1 MTRLPRLR
9 CLTAFCVVVATLACE
24 RGLPLEPAPS
34 VSAASSGGDSPP
46 AAPSGTV
53 ASAFGFNRI
62 NVGWTDNS
70 TDELGFEVFRSTTGP
85 TGPFTRLS
93 ATSQNFALYVDKG
106 LNATTEY
113 CYQVRAFRAATVKL
127 KYSAFSN
134 TSCAT
139 TPVAAP
145 PAAPW
150 ALTATPYPW
159 QISLWWSTDMVAVDG
174 FIIERCDGTVC
185 GDSDFQV
192 IDVSPFVMYS
202 DYYAVQGMT
211 YTYRVRAY
219 NSVGQSAPSNEAS
232 ATQCFVEDSGDGTY
246 ICVGP

>member
-1 MTRLPRLR
+1 MIRPL
-9 CLTAFCVVVATLACE
+9 CLVTSLLAIIAPLGCE
-24 RGLPLEPAPS
+24 RSLPLEPPAAI
-34 VSAASSGGDSPP
+34 SAASSGGGSPP
-46 AAPSGTV
+46 AAPSSAV
-53 ASAFGFNRI
+53 ALAFGFNRI
-62 NVGWTDNS
+62 NVAWTDNS

-85 TGPFTRLS
+85 AGPFTRLGAAS
-93 ATSQNFALYVDKG
+93 ANAALYVDKG

-113 CYQVRAFRAATVKL
+113 CYQVRAFRASTVKL

-150 ALTATPYPW
+150 ALTATTYPW
-159 QISLWWSTDMVAVDG
+159 QISLWWSNDMVAVDG

-185 GDSDFQV
+185 ADSDFHV

-202 DYYAVQGMT
+202 DYYAAAGLT